1 MKRGAGCKAFAPIA
15 LIALAACHRGDGKKS
30 TALLIDSTPVP
41 LSAPAAPVAELAI
54 CLPDFANERLLVKP
68 VSGPPVTGA
77 LLLKTRADLLLS
89 DPGSPFPPGTRLL
102 ALYELTG
109 GQWVA
114 DLSGEARR
122 VQGSSGERW
131 AVLSLVNTLALGR
144 TDIQG
149 VRLLIDGQPN
159 ETLGHLDLAE
169 PFAPTPE
176 LLPEGSRPS

>member
-1 MKRGAGCKAFAPIA
+1 MKRGAPGRAVASVA
-15 LIALAACHRGDGKKS
+15 MLVLAACHRSGDKKS
-30 TALLIDSTPVP
+30 SPLAVDSTPVA
-41 LSAPAAPVAELAI
+41 LSAPAPPVAELAI
-54 CLPDFANERLLVKP
+54 CLPDYATEKLLVKP

-77 LLLKTRADLLLS
+77 QLLKTRAELLLS

-102 ALYELTG
+102 ALYEMSG

-114 DLSGEARR
+114 DLSGEVRR

-144 TDIQG
+144 SDIKG

-159 ETLGHLDLAE
+159 ESLGHLDLTE

>member
-1 MKRGAGCKAFAPIA
+1 MKLGAGRKSFAPIA
-15 LIALAACHRGDGKKS
+15 LIALAACHRSGGKKS
-30 TALLIDSTPVP
+30 AALMIDSTPIA
-41 LSAPAAPVAELAI
+41 LSAPAPPVTEMAI
-54 CLPDFANERLLVKP
+54 CLPDYANESLLVKP

-77 LLLKTRADLLLS
+77 MLLKTRAELLLS

-114 DLSGEARR
+114 DISGEARR
-122 VQGSSGERW
+122 VQGSSGQRW
-131 AVLSLVNTLALGR
+131 AVLALVNTLALGR
-144 TDIQG
+144 SDVKG

-159 ETLGHLDLAE
+159 ESLGPLDLSE

-176 LLPEGSRPS
+176 LLPEGSRPG